1 MDINYVR
8 LLDSDLLIAL
18 SRENTFSFIGIVR
31 LFPPSL
37 IGHIRPLAATH
48 NGYRTTGNRSDPCS
62 AVFQGFAAE
71 KRGFERP
78 TMMPTNMQKSS
89 HLVQPKLLL
98 VDDDPSITEAVTAM
112 FEKEGYAVYAVHSGN
127 AAIEETSKGFYHVAL
142 VDIKLPDMMGIELL
156 DKLRT
161 VNPRMIVIIV
171 TGYPTLDNAVQ
182 ALNLGA
188 DAYIMKPF
196 DPRGLVLTV
205 KEKVDDNLKTEE
217 MTSKKIAEFVTSR
230 ALERG
235 YELA

>member
-1 MDINYVR
+1 
-8 LLDSDLLIAL
+8 
-18 SRENTFSFIGIVR
+18 
-31 LFPPSL
+31 
-37 IGHIRPLAATH
+37 
-48 NGYRTTGNRSDPCS
+48 
-62 AVFQGFAAE
+62 
-71 KRGFERP
+71 
-78 TMMPTNMQKSS
+78 MQKSS

-171 TGYPTLDNAVQ
+171 TGYPTLDNAIQ